1 MFKHWTPLEKQ
12 IDKARTKKDI
22 NKEGRQDWAQ
32 EKWTE
37 TQDLFDGLTVEVI
50 KAAATFFQRAF
61 LGDDS
66 FESDSEESDSEE
78 SDSEESDSE
87 ERPRKRKRDSKQ
99 HA

>member
-1 MFKHWTPLEKQ
+1 MFEHWKPLQEQ
-12 IDKARTKKDI
+12 IDKARTQKDI

-37 TQDLFDGLTVEVI
+37 TQELFDGLTVEVI

-66 FESDSEESDSEE
+66 FESDSEES
-78 SDSEESDSE
+78 ESDSE
-87 ERPRKRKRDSKQ
+87 ERPLKRKRDSKQ